1 MRLLF
6 FRRASLRVAD
16 GSSPKGPA
24 IRERKRHGA
33 TRVGDIPGRGSTFP
47 STEQKVGSEIVD
59 PTRKA
64 GRTPSWQTGT
74 IVSGVRAA
82 LSRLVGVDQAQ
93 AAFFDRQLA
102 VLEQAAD
109 GLLEH
114 FLADA
119 EHIADFLRVAFI
131 MQG

>member
-1 MRLLF
+1 MT
-6 FRRASLRVAD
+6 
-16 GSSPKGPA
+16 GPA
-24 IRERKRHGA
+24 IRVRKRHGA
-33 TRVGDIPGRGSTFP
+33 PRAGVIPGRGSTFP

-59 PTRKA
+59 ATRQA
-64 GRTPSWQTGT
+64 GRTPSWQTGNS
-74 IVSGVRAA
+74 VSGVRVA

-93 AAFFDRQLA
+93 AVFFDRQLA

-119 EHIADFLRVAFI
+119 QPVADFLRIAFVV
-131 MQG
+131 QG